1 MRKKY
6 NTIGKVFSLPLTNL
20 KTCYMKKL
28 QLFTAPV
35 LLLLLTTLSSC
46 EAIKGI
52 FKAGMGFGIFL
63 VLAVIGI
70 IVFIAMKAGG
80 KKS

>member
-1 MRKKY
+1 
-6 NTIGKVFSLPLTNL
+6 
-20 KTCYMKKL
+20 MKKL
-28 QLFTAPV
+28 QFLTAF
-35 LLLLLTTLSSC
+35 LLLFILTTLSSC

-80 KKS
+80 KKN

>member
-1 MRKKY
+1 
-6 NTIGKVFSLPLTNL
+6 
-20 KTCYMKKL
+20 MKKL
-28 QLFTAPV
+28 HLLPTFILLFF
-35 LLLLLTTLSSC
+35 LTTLSSC
-46 EAIKGI
+46 EAIADI

-63 VLAVIGI
+63 VLAVIAL